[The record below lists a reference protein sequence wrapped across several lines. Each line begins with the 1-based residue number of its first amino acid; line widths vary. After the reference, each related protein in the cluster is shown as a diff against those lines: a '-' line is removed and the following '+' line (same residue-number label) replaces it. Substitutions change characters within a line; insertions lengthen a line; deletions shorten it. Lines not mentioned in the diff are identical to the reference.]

1 MNPQSKG
8 LSIIPRENIDRI
20 IDAILFAIHAHE
32 NQERKA
38 GGPYIVHPLRVAL
51 QTLALGEDTETI
63 IAAVLHDVVEDTSIP
78 LAEIKRRFGDHV
90 ASIVSALTKPKR
102 GTPNRS
108 AIYEKQLLA
117 APRET
122 ILIKL
127 LDIEDNLYDVDQAFP
142 PEKAASYREKQT
154 KLIRKL
160 RAPI

>member
-1 MNPQSKG
+1 MNG
-8 LSIIPRENIDRI
+8 LSKIQREDLDRI
-20 IDAILFAIHAHE
+20 IDAILLAIRAHE

-51 QTLALGEDTETI
+51 QAVALGEDTETI
-63 IAAVLHDVVEDTSIP
+63 MAAVLHDVVEDTSVP
-78 LAEIKRRFGDHV
+78 LAEITRRFGNHV

-102 GTPNRS
+102 GTPDRA
-108 AIYEKQLLA
+108 AIYEKQLLD

-122 ILIKL
+122 KLIKL

-154 KLIRKL
+154 KLSRKL
-160 RAPI
+160 NASM